1 MNNKYLRLPSVS
13 RLLMTASVAVVLS
26 LYATSAQAAVGCNDK
41 VMKAM
46 QAKAEAKVAQ
56 DVAVTES
63 VITKPDSVLAMTCFN
78 QTAGT
83 LAKTGGGIFSGDFT
97 QQLAP
102 LVTEGLNS
110 FFDDFAGASGFNGF
124 LEGIGGSVG
133 NMMTNSIGS
142 GLSNMLGDF
151 GGSGAIGNALDIF
164 GQGSSTV
171 NSTTDQSSTFA
182 DGIMSY
188 ATQLVDTNTATDSK
202 CEGIKG
208 LWDGI
213 KGKGIVKMP
222 KLTMSDLM
230 SITNNGGTPDLSA
243 LPQGIQDMFANTEQA
258 AGDNPHL
265 QNFRKNLEASSG
277 IFQQLNEAVADLP
290 TPTPPIN
297 FQAQDLNSSCTVLAA
312 AGIIDPSE
320 CN

>member
-1 MNNKYLRLPSVS
+1 MNKKYLRLPSIP
-13 RLLMTASVAVVLS
+13 RLLAVASVAGVLS
-26 LYATSAQAAVGCNDK
+26 LYATSAQAAVGCNEK

-124 LEGIGGSVG
+124 LGELGGSVG
-133 NMMTNSIGS
+133 QMLTGQINS
-142 GLSNMLGDF
+142 GLSNMLGGLG
-151 GGSGAIGNALDIF
+151 GGSGLGGALDIF
-164 GQGSSTV
+164 GQGSQTV
-171 NSTTDQSSTFA
+171 SETTDQSSA
-182 DGIMSY
+182 LPAGIMSY
-188 ATQLVDTNTATDSK
+188 ATQLIDTNSATDSK

-230 SITNNGGTPDLSA
+230 SISNNGGTPDLSA

-297 FQAQDLNSSCTVLAA
+297 FQAQDLNSSCRVLAT
-312 AGIIDPSE
+312 AGIIDPGE
-320 CN
+320 CQ